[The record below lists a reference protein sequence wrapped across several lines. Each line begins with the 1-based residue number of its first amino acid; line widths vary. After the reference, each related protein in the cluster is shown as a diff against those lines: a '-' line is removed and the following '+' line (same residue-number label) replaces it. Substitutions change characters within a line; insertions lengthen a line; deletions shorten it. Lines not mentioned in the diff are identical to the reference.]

1 MQKGETLRP
10 QAVRAWSYASCK
22 AYVDVPLTFSR
33 QETHAHG
40 DDHYD
45 AVLIDG
51 RARAAAALR
60 VLPWLH
66 RRSILF
72 FHDFFAVRLHHLM
85 IARASRR
92 LRATVDNSDR
102 SLNAPYSPHHTPQ
115 SAPVG
120 CMGCPDALAW
130 HDILDFYD
138 LDLDHAIYAHQT
150 LAVLRP
156 KPNLAGRSWANLV
169 ELTAGK
175 IQRVL
180 DGAFL

>member
-60 VLPWLH
+60 LLPWLH

-92 LRATVDNSDR
+92 LGVQQWTT
-102 SLNAPYSPHHTPQ
+102 LTAPGTLLTHHTTHP
-115 SAPVG
+115 SRPLLVAWG
-120 CMGCPDALAW
+120 ALMPLLGTTFLISTTW
-130 HDILDFYD
+130 TWTTRF
-138 LDLDHAIYAHQT
+138 T
-150 LAVLRP
+150 LT
-156 KPNLAGRSWANLV
+156 KRSRCCGPSPTWPEGHGPTLWN
-169 ELTAGK
+169 
-175 IQRVL
+175 
-180 DGAFL
+180 